1 VTKNTKKIIIIL
13 IVITSLIV
21 IGTVGYILLLDIS
34 LVDALYMTVIT
45 LSTVGF
51 REVVD
56 LTPEAKIFTMFIILG
71 GISTAAYA
79 FTHLT
84 SFLLEGEL
92 GHILRRRSMD
102 NKISALRDHYI
113 LCGYGQT
120 GGSVVT
126 RFLRSK
132 VPFVVIEKQEE
143 KIFDLIDH
151 GIMAFQ
157 GDATQEEVLEKA
169 HIRHAKGMVACLST
183 DADNVFT
190 VLTARGMNEKLH
202 IVSRAITKNAHSK
215 LRRAGADNTISPNEL
230 GGTRMASLL
239 LRPAVVSF
247 LDIITHMGDVVLD
260 LEEVMI
266 PKGSTFEG
274 RTLKEARI
282 PEQTGL
288 NVLAVKKKDEEKLR
302 TNPGSQEPIHAGD
315 KLLVLGQV
323 EQINKLRKIA
333 GGKNSE
339 LT

>member
-1 VTKNTKKIIIIL
+1 MTKSTRNIILIL
-13 IVITSLIV
+13 IVITSLLV
-21 IGTVGYILLLDIS
+21 IGTVGYMLLLGVPF
-34 LVDALYMTVIT
+34 VDALYMTVIT

-56 LTPEAKIFTMFIILG
+56 LNSTAKIFTMFIIFG

-79 FTHLT
+79 FTNLA

-92 GHILRRRSMD
+92 GHILRRRSME
-102 NKISALRDHYI
+102 NKISSLKDHYI

-120 GGSVVT
+120 GGSVVN

-132 VPFVVIEKQEE
+132 VPFVVIEKQEDKVNE
-143 KIFDLIDH
+143 MIDQ

-157 GDATQEEVLEKA
+157 GDATQEDVLEKA
-169 HIRHAKGMVACLST
+169 RIRHAKGMVVCLST
-183 DADNVFT
+183 DAENVFT
-190 VLTARGMNEKLH
+190 VLTARGISPELH
-202 IVSRAITKNAHSK
+202 IVSRAITKNSHAK
-215 LRRAGADNTISPNEL
+215 LRRAGANNTISPNEL

-260 LEEVMI
+260 LEEVTI
-266 PKGSTFEG
+266 SKNSPLEGS
-274 RTLKEARI
+274 TLKEARI

-288 NVLAVKKKDEEKLR
+288 NVLAVKKRDEEKLR
-302 TNPGSQEPIHAGD
+302 LNPGSQDPIHAGD

-323 EQINKLRKIA
+323 DQIDKLREIA
-333 GGKNSE
+333 RDHS
-339 LT
+339 